1 MAVSRWEPRSWNSTL
16 GSLIPNISKAQRFWV
31 WQMLGRYPVQWL
43 NWRWGL
49 SAPFSLPSAHSAWG
63 SPPRLW
69 SSLLPM
75 GPQLSLHLQPS
86 PLSQNAGVD
95 TQWPARPLY
104 PDNSRACLEAAPF
117 FLTSALPDLTP
128 SAAGT
133 IPETWVSSSSSSFSL
148 LHPTQS
154 NSNSVDQSPQSLA
167 VCPLLSIPLSL

>member
-1 MAVSRWEPRSWNSTL
+1 MGTQILEFYFGQSHSQHFKGAEILGLADAWKVSS
-16 GSLIPNISKAQRFWV
+16 
-31 WQMLGRYPVQWL
+31 PVAY

-95 TQWPARPLY
+95 TQWPAGPLY